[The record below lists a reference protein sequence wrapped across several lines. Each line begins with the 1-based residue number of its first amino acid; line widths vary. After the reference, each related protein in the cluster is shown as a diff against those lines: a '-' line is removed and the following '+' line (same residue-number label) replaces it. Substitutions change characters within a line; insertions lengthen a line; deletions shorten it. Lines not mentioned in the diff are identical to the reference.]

1 MTREKKQ
8 VAILGALALVLIA
21 VYGRALAP
29 SAPTPTDTQL
39 QVAGPESSASPTP
52 SAAKLIPDRS
62 VERKAQR
69 QRAAALAPGRDPFT
83 SRSMLAEASGLHLS
97 GILRDPAEPIAI
109 LNGQMVFVGDEIGGY
124 RVVEISPHNV
134 SVTDGSETFQLTI
147 APKAPQEH
155 PIED

>member
-39 QVAGPESSASPTP
+39 QVAVPESASPTP

-69 QRAAALAPGRDPFT
+69 QRAAALVPGRDPFT
-83 SRSMLAEASGLHLS
+83 SRSMLAEASGLYLS

-109 LNGQMVFVGDEIGGY
+109 INGQMVFVGDEIGGY

-134 SVTDGSETFQLTI
+134 SVTDGSETFQLII
-147 APKAPQEH
+147 AAKAP
-155 PIED
+155 PIAADN